1 MDELYYDMIFKRK
14 SCHIF
19 SGVSR
24 LSDEEIKEI
33 LCHIQKLQPL
43 VNGINTEFRI
53 VPRAQT
59 SCKRG
64 EYCILIYSE
73 MKEHYLHNVGYMAE
87 QLDLWLAAKNI
98 GACWYGMGKTSEM
111 KYNGLDFVIMIA
123 IEKVEEEDFR
133 KDFRK
138 AKRKSVD
145 EIWTGNEH
153 TDIASVVRYSPSA
166 CNTQPWLVK
175 FEGSNMYIY
184 QVKGKRGMITK
195 DKVDYYNK
203 IDMGIFMLFFELC
216 LEHEKLPFCR
226 DLYTE
231 ALDERS
237 KIFTAAYKV
246 PLNII

>member
-14 SCHIF
+14 SFHIF

-43 VNGINTEFRI
+43 VNGINPEFRI

-123 IEKVEEEDFR
+123 IEKVEEDFKKLFPNLPAAERDPGMARIGFRCDQRNKHRKSFAARPAGLDFR
-133 KDFRK
+133 
-138 AKRKSVD
+138 S
-145 EIWTGNEH
+145 
-153 TDIASVVRYSPSA
+153 
-166 CNTQPWLVK
+166 
-175 FEGSNMYIY
+175 FECYFI
-184 QVKGKRGMITK
+184 R
-195 DKVDYYNK
+195 
-203 IDMGIFMLFFELC
+203 
-216 LEHEKLPFCR
+216 
-226 DLYTE
+226 
-231 ALDERS
+231 
-237 KIFTAAYKV
+237 
-246 PLNII
+246 

>member
-1 MDELYYDMIFKRK
+1 
-14 SCHIF
+14 
-19 SGVSR
+19 
-24 LSDEEIKEI
+24 
-33 LCHIQKLQPL
+33 
-43 VNGINTEFRI
+43 
-53 VPRAQT
+53 
-59 SCKRG
+59 
-64 EYCILIYSE
+64 
-73 MKEHYLHNVGYMAE
+73 MAE
-87 QLDLWLAAKNI
+87 QLDLWLAAKNR

-195 DKVDYYNK
+195 DTVDDYNK
-203 IDMGIFMLFFELC
+203 IDMGIFMLVFELC

-237 KIFTAAYKV
+237 KILTAAYKV